1 MHDADAKERTPVLK
15 ECVLCGSPTRSRFAV
30 CNREGTPC
38 RAEYQRLWNQQQDK
52 ARRNEVA
59 RRYRHSQKTDP
70 AVYAILFPAPAVLKV
85 GLTTHS
91 SSALYL
97 GTARQGAK
105 RRGLEIAG
113 SSVIWKQ
120 PGDVR
125 AEAWLQ
131 ATLSFR
137 WPGAFGKY
145 QNRICEWFDV
155 SGVPETE
162 IRSTI
167 ASTYL
172 DLPTDLTSPVRM
184 PPRKRAS

>member
-1 MHDADAKERTPVLK
+1 MHDADAQARTPPLK
-15 ECVLCGSPTRSRFAV
+15 ECALCGLPTQSRFAV

-52 ARRNEVA
+52 THRNEVA
-59 RRYRHSQKTDP
+59 RRYRHNQKTDP
-70 AVYAILFPAPAVLKV
+70 AVYAILFPVPAVLKV
-85 GLTTHS
+85 GLTTHR

-105 RRGLEIAG
+105 RRGWDTTG
-113 SSVIWKQ
+113 SSVIWRQ

-145 QNRICEWFDV
+145 QNRICEWLDV
-155 SGVPETE
+155 SGLAEAE
-162 IRSTI
+162 IRSTV
-167 ASTYL
+167 AGAYL
-172 DLPTDLTSPVRM
+172 DLPADLIGPMQM
-184 PPRKRAS
+184 PLRKRAS